1 MVGSPER
8 DFLIRCVDC
17 AEELPGFGYECGR
30 CGGVVVVD
38 PEPLSTAPAAPGHAI
53 PAFWRREQLLPVSQ
67 HSVSL
72 GEGSTPLLELAQQVT
87 GALPVSAWAKL
98 ESQNPTL
105 SFKDRAMALGVSHA
119 RDLGM
124 NGLVVASTGNAAV
137 SASAYA
143 AAAGLECRV
152 LVGSE
157 SDAGRKLD
165 ASRAFGADVKE
176 IPGDYSAAY
185 AAARALEG
193 QGWMNVSTTYRNP
206 LLAEGYRPI
215 AFELIDQLNATPDS
229 VIVPVG
235 AGPLLRGIEKGFHDA
250 LTIGYASHIPRLI
263 AVQASAV
270 APLARAWASG
280 DWNAALLDR
289 QPAAP
294 TVATAIAD
302 ALRGYERQGLLTLEA
317 VKRTGGTVLALA
329 EDRIIDARNR
339 LLEAGLWV
347 EPSAATAVAVLR
359 MLGDEWW
366 RENKGPVVSVLTGHG
381 IKAPVPTP

>member
-1 MVGSPER
+1 VAGSPER

-17 AEELPGFGYECGR
+17 AEVLPGFGYECAR
-30 CGGVVVVD
+30 CGGVVVVE
-38 PEPLSTAPAAPGHAI
+38 PEQLTAAPAVAGHA
-53 PAFWRREQLLPVSQ
+53 ATWRREQLLPVSQ

-72 GEGSTPLLELAQQVT
+72 GEGSTPLLELGRRVT
-87 GALPVSAWAKL
+87 GVVPVPVWGKL

-119 RDLGM
+119 RGLGM
-124 NGLVVASTGNAAV
+124 KGLVVASTGNAAV

-165 ASRAFGADVKE
+165 ASRAFGADVEE

-235 AGPLLRGIEKGFHDA
+235 AGPLLRGIEGGFRDA
-250 LTIGYASHIPRLI
+250 LTVGYASHMPRLI

-270 APLARAWASG
+270 APLAHAWASS
-280 DWNAALLDR
+280 DWIGALSAPR
-289 QPAAP
+289 PTAP

-317 VKRTGGTVLALA
+317 VRRTGGCVIGLP
-329 EDRIIDARNR
+329 EGRIIAARNR
-339 LLEAGLWV
+339 LLQAGVWV
-347 EPSAATAVAVLR
+347 EPSAATAVAVLEV
-359 MLGDEWW
+359 LGDEWW
-366 RENKGPVVSVLTGHG
+366 GESTGPVVSMLTGHG
-381 IKAPVPTP
+381 IKAPVPSV